1 MPGRGGDSH
10 HPRRPF
16 GAVLSL
22 GAFIGMP
29 SVGCGCPVVIS
40 IPSSSSRA
48 HLFTASQTISQS
60 AATAKNHDD
69 ANTERPLPQ
78 PVVIT

>member
-1 MPGRGGDSH
+1 MVAASEKLANQIQRANLVRSWLGGHSRTLAAK
-10 HPRRPF
+10 P
-16 GAVLSL
+16 
-22 GAFIGMP
+22 
-29 SVGCGCPVVIS
+29 
-40 IPSSSSRA
+40 SRA
-48 HLFTASQTISQS
+48 LRVKLYLFTASQTISQS